1 MLIYVAGNTK
11 EEAERYIKEPREG
24 FFLENG
30 TVTSSKTGEVFE
42 TVPVTLDFL
51 INPSQDNSAEKP
63 AVILIIVLVDCNNEK
78 IEKTDKFSRLY
89 HDFNTIVVFY
99 NSDHL
104 CDHVIQQK
112 AAKFNDYTC
121 M

>member
-11 EEAERYIKEPREG
+11 EDAEKYIKEPREG
-24 FFLENG
+24 FSFENG
-30 TVTSSKTGEVFE
+30 AVTSAKTGEVFE

-51 INPSQDNSAEKP
+51 INPPQDNSAEKP

-89 HDFNTIVVFY
+89 HDFITIVVFY
-99 NSDHL
+99 NSDHF
-104 CDHVIQQK
+104 CDHVIEQK
-112 AAKFNDYTC
+112 AEKFNDYVR